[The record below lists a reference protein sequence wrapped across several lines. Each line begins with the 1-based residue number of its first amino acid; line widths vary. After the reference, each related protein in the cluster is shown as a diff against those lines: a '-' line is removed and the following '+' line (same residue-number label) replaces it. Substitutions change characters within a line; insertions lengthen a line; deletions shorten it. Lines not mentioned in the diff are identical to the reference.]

1 MLSKI
6 LLIYWLAISLFCFM
20 LMFWDKQQ
28 ALNNRWRVSERR
40 FFILAAVGGSL
51 GVLAAMP
58 IFRHKNRKNRFKLPI
73 YGMILGQVGACY
85 LLNLLRII

>member
-1 MLSKI
+1 MLGKI
-6 LLIYWLAISLFCFM
+6 ILVYWLAISLFCFI

-28 ALNNRWRVSERR
+28 ALNNRWRISERR
-40 FFILAAVGGSL
+40 FFTLAAIGGSL

-58 IFRHKNRKNRFKLPI
+58 IFRHKNRKNSFKLPI
-73 YGMILGQVGACY
+73 YGIIIGQVAVCY